1 MGEFFPLKML
11 PLTKPRKIEK
21 RKWEKNMPS
30 HPPVIW
36 AVDATGRGLT

>member
-21 RKWEKNMPS
+21 RKWEKICR
-30 HPPVIW
+30 VILLLF
-36 AVDATGRGLT
+36 GLLTQLEGV